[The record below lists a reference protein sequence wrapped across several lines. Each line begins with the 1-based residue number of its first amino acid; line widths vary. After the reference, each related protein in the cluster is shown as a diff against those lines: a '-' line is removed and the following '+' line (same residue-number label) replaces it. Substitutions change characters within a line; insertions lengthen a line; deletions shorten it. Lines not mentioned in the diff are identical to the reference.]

1 MKRILILVSLLVVAL
16 LVASC
21 GQAAPATDDG
31 AQARIAE
38 LEAQLTEAQASGE
51 ASAEEITAL
60 EAELEAARAAAP
72 VEEPV
77 EATRSF
83 KIGMANFS
91 QCCPYF
97 IGMNNSVLA
106 EATAYS
112 NITIIS
118 TDADGD
124 AAKFQSDIEDLIAQ
138 GIDGII
144 ISGAWLEEAPAA
156 LDAVAAAGIP
166 SVLVDR
172 QFGKG
177 SSEAYTSYIGPD
189 NYTIGVQDGQYIAD
203 RLGGEG
209 VVAHLRGGPADNSI
223 GLNRT
228 NGCLSVLETYPGITV
243 VTAPDFGGW
252 SADGGIALMEDLLAA
267 NSQIDAVFCENDS
280 MCLGAQTAISD
291 AGRSDEMFLVG
302 VDGETAALEAII
314 NGTNYAATG
323 LNNSDQIGRAAF
335 HRLMAILA
343 GATPEKNTYLPSPL
357 ITEENVLRYYNPEGE
372 F

>member
-1 MKRILILVSLLVVAL
+1 MKRNLALTIVVILAVAI
-16 LVASC
+16 AAC
-21 GQAAPATDDG
+21 GQAAPETAPEEG
-31 AQARIAE
+31 A
-38 LEAQLTEAQASGE
+38 
-51 ASAEEITAL
+51 
-60 EAELEAARAAAP
+60 
-72 VEEPV
+72 
-77 EATRSF
+77 RSF

-97 IGMNNSVLA
+97 IGMNDAVLVEA
-106 EATAYS
+106 EAYS
-112 NITIIS
+112 NISVIS

-156 LDAVAAAGIP
+156 LDALAAEGIP
-166 SVLVDR
+166 TVLVDR

-177 SSEAYTSYIGPD
+177 SGAYTSYIGPD
-189 NYTIGVQDGQYIAD
+189 NYTIGVQDGEYIAE

-209 VVAHLRGGPADNSI
+209 VVVQLRGGPADNSI
-223 GLNRT
+223 GLNRS
-228 NGCLSVLETYPGITV
+228 NGMLSVLETYPGISV
-243 VTAPDFGGW
+243 VTAPDYGGW
-252 SADGGIALMEDLLAA
+252 SADGGIALMEDMLAA
-267 NSQIDAVFCENDS
+267 NPQIDAVFCENDS
-280 MCLGAQTAISD
+280 MCLGAQTAIAD
-291 AGRSDEMFLVG
+291 AGRADEMFLVG

-314 NGTNYAATG
+314 NGTNYGATG

-343 GATPEKNTYLPSPL
+343 GATPPKDTYLPSPL
-357 ITEENVLRYYNPEGE
+357 ITKDNVMRFYNPEGT